1 MARDETLRFG
11 NFRNL
16 GVRKNVFAKRSRHR
30 REIRGHPEEDPLRK
44 AKLLSTVAFALLFGA
59 GAASAQGMSK
69 DTPERAPAAQQN
81 APAEKVAPSMKNG
94 EHKAPQT
101 TGQASPDAQP
111 GKSKET
117 TGQDTPDKL
126 NKSDKAKETTGQS
139 PKSEKSDMGQRG
151 PGSAPQ
157 DASPAKGGV
166 NNKSQTESNPSA
178 APSNRSSSEQDRATT
193 GQGAGGPTKLSTEQ
207 RTKISSVI
215 RSQKVERVN
224 NLNVSISVGTR
235 IPASVHVYALP
246 QEVIVIYPE
255 WRGYDYILVGE
266 QIVIISPRT
275 HEIVAVLE
283 A

>member
-1 MARDETLRFG
+1 
-11 NFRNL
+11 
-16 GVRKNVFAKRSRHR
+16 V
-30 REIRGHPEEDPLRK
+30 RK

-101 TGQASPDAQP
+101 TGQATPDARS
-111 GKSKET
+111 GKAKET
-117 TGQDTPDKL
+117 TGQATSDKLDRSDKANGQGASDKL

-139 PKSEKSDMGQRG
+139 PKSENSDMNQRG
-151 PGSAPQ
+151 SGGASQ
-157 DASPAKGGV
+157 ERSPANSGV
-166 NNKSQTESNPSA
+166 NNKSQTEGNPSA
-178 APSNRSSSEQDRATT
+178 TPSNRSSSEQGRATT
-193 GQGAGGPTKLSTEQ
+193 GQGAGGATKLTTEQ

-235 IPASVHVYALP
+235 IPESVHVHTLP